1 MTEQKTVD
9 GSDSKIIDE
18 DVIIPEETVKGLIDA
33 VTKGVKESL
42 ASDEEIRK
50 AEELKIKEAQNKAI
64 SDDQIV
70 DKGIGSVSSPNE
82 ENKSFGTTR
91 ASQDFESARKEVRF
105 MKQSKALVKGDHAT
119 LKHMNDFALERIS
132 KAEADLDTIV
142 KERNITG
149 RYISKATYNNETT
162 DSEGGYLIP
171 DPEFLIAIERYENQ
185 YGVAFGNCTVR
196 TTDRTTIKS
205 NKGSSNVTMYELG
218 EAEQKTQT
226 KPTYDRVETT
236 LRKFAAIVVAS
247 DEFIEDQA
255 AGFWADVTSGFA
267 RERARLTDYVVFT
280 EDHADPTKRG
290 ILNTAN
296 VLTET
301 VGSAITSLTFDDLMD
316 AEAKVLPEG
325 LMGAKYVMHRS
336 VATILRKL
344 KGSTNDHYI
353 NGLNG
358 PLTETPWGTPIV
370 QSELF
375 RSSTAGE
382 NNQPYI
388 LFGDLSKIQL
398 WIKGGLALTYGNEGT
413 VGTLNLFE
421 QDLTALRAVTRFAKL
436 VSFPERFVTIGTG
449 TVS

>member
-1 MTEQKTVD
+1 MTEKTTQGD
-9 GSDSKIIDE
+9 DSQILDE
-18 DVIIPEETVKGLIDA
+18 DVIIPEETVAKLIEK
-33 VTKGVKESL
+33 VTKDVEASL
-42 ASDEEIRK
+42 KAK
-50 AEELKIKEAQNKAI
+50 AEKEAEEAKKAKKAQTDEIKEASIQ
-64 SDDQIV
+64 
-70 DKGIGSVSSPNE
+70 DKGVGGIDSPNA

-91 ASQDFESARKEVRF
+91 VTQDFETARKEVRF
-105 MKQSKALVKGDHAT
+105 MKQSKALAKGDSST

-132 KAEADLDTIV
+132 DAETNLETIC
-142 KERNITG
+142 KENNITG

-196 TTDRTTIKS
+196 TTDRTTIKA
-205 NKGSSNVTMYELG
+205 NTGTSNVTMYELD
-218 EAEQKTQT
+218 EAAQKTQT
-226 KPTYDRVETT
+226 KPEFSQVEAT

-255 AGFWADVTSGFA
+255 AGYWADVTSGFA

-280 EDHADPTKRG
+280 EDHASATKRG
-290 ILNTAN
+290 ILNTSG

-344 KGSTNDHYI
+344 KGTTNDHYI

-358 PLTETPWGTPIV
+358 PLTETPWGTPII

-398 WIKGGLALTYGNEGT
+398 WIKGGLALTYGKEGT
-413 VGTLNLFE
+413 VGSLNLFE
-421 QDLTALRAVTRFAKL
+421 QDLTALRAVTRFTKL
-436 VSFPERFVTIGTG
+436 ITFPNRFVTIGTG

>member
-1 MTEQKTVD
+1 MTEKKVEDDTKV
-9 GSDSKIIDE
+9 IDE
-18 DVIIPEETVKGLIDA
+18 DVVIPEETIKGLIDA

-42 ASDEEIRK
+42 EAEAKEKQAKEK
-50 AEELKIKEAQNKAI
+50 AEGDSKTQAIEDQKII
-64 SDDQIV
+64 
-70 DKGIGSVSSPNE
+70 DKGVGGIADPNT
-82 ENKSFGTTR
+82 ENKSFSTTR
-91 ASQDFESARKEVRF
+91 ATQDFETARKEVRF
-105 MKQSKALVKGDHAT
+105 MKQSKALAKSDHAT
-119 LKHMNDFALERIS
+119 LKHMNDFALERI
-132 KAEADLDTIV
+132 AEAETNLDSIC
-142 KERNITG
+142 KENNITG

-162 DSEGGYLIP
+162 DTEGGYLIP

-196 TTDRTTIKS
+196 TTDRTTIKA
-205 NKGSSNVTMYELG
+205 NTGTSNVTMYELD
-218 EAEQKTQT
+218 EAAQKTQT
-226 KPTYDRVETT
+226 KPEFSQVEAT

-255 AGFWADVTSGFA
+255 AGYWADVTSGFA

-280 EDHADPTKRG
+280 EDHASPTKRG
-290 ILNTAN
+290 ILNTSG

-301 VGSAITSLTFDDLMD
+301 VGSAITSVTFDDLMD

-325 LMGAKYVMHRS
+325 LMNAKYVMHRT

-344 KGSTNDHYI
+344 KGTTNDHYI

-358 PLTETPWGTPIV
+358 PLTETPWGTPII

-398 WIKGGLALTYGNEGT
+398 WIKGGLALTYGKEGT
-413 VGTLNLFE
+413 VGSLNLFE
-421 QDLTALRAVTRFAKL
+421 QDLTALRAVTRFTKL
-436 VSFPERFVTIGTG
+436 ITFPNRFVTLGTG